1 MPASERRQ
9 SQRQDQDQAGLRSG
23 LTRAQTGAI
32 ATLEQ
37 LGWSLQFVRRPLFRD
52 PVPVLFQRG
61 GERWIAVEG
70 DGRLDEDPDFAIRE

>member
-1 MPASERRQ
+1 MTTPERRRCQ
-9 SQRQDQDQAGLRSG
+9 PSDPINLRSG
-23 LTRAQTGAI
+23 LTPEQTAAI

-52 PVPVLFQRG
+52 PVPVLFQKG

-70 DGRLDEDPDFAIRE
+70 DGRLDENPDFAIRE